1 MTDLNETLKKL
12 FSLLNFTY
20 HKELIH
26 TGSIHAFQCSSKN
39 LNDKNNKTRENVIGA
54 IINQKM
60 PEDYFIIWKWE
71 RLKRAIFQYLE
82 QLNDSRPYVKVEC
95 IHKAGRKYNY
105 DFEIRF
111 DYDDQT
117 FQTFNIELKFNSSSV
132 ENTPQFVSPMKPSQY
147 MSNSYEEY
155 FYDHYLP
162 LLSAA
167 AGIPLPSKEEYLKQI
182 HSNKPKCMKPFQD
195 LYYQGC
201 EVSRKFTKKEED
213 IQFYHLSKKLS
224 NESIASFID
233 KTELHID
240 LLSSYLLNTQQNK
253 IYMLYHNKKFQLQKT
268 NMDDYVL
275 ESVTKHVNRYDCRSK
290 SGKVIQILL
299 RWKNGNGIAFPA
311 FQIS

>member
-1 MTDLNETLKKL
+1 MSSLNETLKKL
-12 FSLLNFTY
+12 FSLFHFTY

-26 TGSIHAFQCSSKN
+26 TGSIHAFQCSTKH
-39 LNDKNNKTRENVIGA
+39 LNDINNKTRENVIGA

-71 RLKRAIFQYLE
+71 RLKRAIYQYLE

-117 FQTFNIELKFNSSSV
+117 QQTFNIELKFNSSSV

-162 LLSAA
+162 LLSTAS
-167 AGIPLPSKEEYLKQI
+167 GIPLPSKEEYLKHI
-182 HSNKPKCMKPFQD
+182 HSTKPKCMKPFQD

-201 EVSRKFTKKEED
+201 EYSSKFTKKEED

-233 KTELHID
+233 KTELRID
-240 LLSSYLLNTQQNK
+240 LLSSYLLNTQRNK
-253 IYMLYHNKKFQLQKT
+253 IYMLYYNHNFLLQKA

-275 ESVTKHVNRYDCRSK
+275 ESVSKHVNRYDCRSK

>member
-1 MTDLNETLKKL
+1 
-12 FSLLNFTY
+12 LNFTY

-54 IINQKM
+54 IINQKV

-71 RLKRAIFQYLE
+71 RLKQAIFQYLE

-95 IHKAGRKYNY
+95 IHKAGRKHNF
-105 DFEIRF
+105 DFAIRF

-117 FQTFNIELKFNSSSV
+117 QQTFAIELKFNCSFI
-132 ENTPQFVSPMKPSQY
+132 EEAPQFVSPMKPSQY
-147 MSNSYEEY
+147 MSHSYEEY

-162 LLSAA
+162 LLSTAS
-167 AGIPLPSKEEYLKQI
+167 GIPLPSKEEYLKQI
-182 HSNKPKCMKPFQD
+182 HSTTPKCMKPFQD

-201 EVSRKFTKKEED
+201 EISSKFTKKEED
-213 IQFYHLSKKLS
+213 IQFYYLSKKLS

-240 LLSSYLLNTQQNK
+240 LLSSYLLKTQQNK
-253 IYMLYHNKKFQLQKT
+253 IYMLYHNKKFQLQKA
-268 NMDDYVL
+268 NMDDYVI
-275 ESVTKHVNRYDCRSK
+275 ESVTKQTNRNRYDCRSK